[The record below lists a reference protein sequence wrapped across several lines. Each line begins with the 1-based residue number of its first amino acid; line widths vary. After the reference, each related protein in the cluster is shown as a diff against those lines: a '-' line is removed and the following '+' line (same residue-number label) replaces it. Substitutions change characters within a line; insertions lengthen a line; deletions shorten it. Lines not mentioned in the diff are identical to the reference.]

1 MMKAVAIRI
10 APIGLWKAAPTHRLK
25 NAAIERSIMRIAF
38 AGKHQT
44 AHVLEI
50 VWRLQKPSHTD
61 DIFRFATS
69 WLASMICNCFH
80 MRARK

>member
-1 MMKAVAIRI
+1 
-10 APIGLWKAAPTHRLK
+10 
-25 NAAIERSIMRIAF
+25 MRIAF